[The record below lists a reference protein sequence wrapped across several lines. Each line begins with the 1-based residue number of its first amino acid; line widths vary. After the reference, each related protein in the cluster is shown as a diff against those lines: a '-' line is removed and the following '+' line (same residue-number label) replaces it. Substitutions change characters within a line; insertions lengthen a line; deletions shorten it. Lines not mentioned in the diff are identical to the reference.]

1 MSSSSSS
8 SYISPINVSYYYGK
22 ILRTESN
29 KILENH
35 KLKDGSFLLRDQIES
50 CGSYVLSVCYNKQIF
65 NFKINRQEDGTVK
78 INNKDK
84 SFVGPVELINHHKK
98 KRDLKLAKPC
108 DRQKGTQ
115 PVCFVVISDAEFYK
129 LVSDEINEKL
139 NKLKPILTVKD
150 YNQALSEATGQ
161 LRYKYEKK
169 VLQKYHLSQAWYK
182 KDFER
187 QQAEDWLRK
196 SGLIDG
202 KFIVRSVSTNGNE
215 EYKLSMCHND
225 EIKHYEIKRIKN
237 EDDEQNTRYTISGSL
252 YNFESITQLVDYFH
266 RDFFVGLDFALRY
279 YLICDNPDL
288 VSNDQTDLMPI
299 EKILPVKSFGIEKN
313 APRAANVQNF
323 FIDTNKLE
331 ISQTELGKGHFG
343 VVYSAT
349 LTTNDNNQLPV
360 AVKRGKI
367 SINTKEELI
376 KEANIMKSL
385 NNPFIIKFMGVG
397 FDGDD
402 ILLVLERAKMGS
414 LEKYVRNNTDLSV
427 GKLAN
432 ICLQVA
438 KGMEYLHS
446 KQIVHRDLAARN
458 VLLVSQD
465 EAKVSDFGMSRFMND
480 DNYYRLALSG
490 SIDLPY
496 CWAPIDLLTSCE
508 CK

>member
-1 MSSSSSS
+1 MS
-8 SYISPINVSYYYGK
+8 VS
-22 ILRTESN
+22 
-29 KILENH
+29 
-35 KLKDGSFLLRDQIES
+35 
-50 CGSYVLSVCYNKQIF
+50 YNKQIF
-65 NFKINRQEDGTVK
+65 NFKIDRQEDGTVK
-78 INNKDK
+78 INNEGKH
-84 SFVGPVELINHHKK
+84 FAGPVELINYHKK

-139 NKLKPILTVKD
+139 SQLKPILAVKD

-169 VLQKYHLSQAWYK
+169 VLQKYHLSQAWFK

-187 QQAEDWLRK
+187 QQAEDWLRS
-196 SGLIDG
+196 SGLING

-237 EDDEQNTRYTISGSL
+237 EDDEQNARYTISGSL

-266 RDFFVGLDFALRY
+266 RDVFAGLDFALSY
-279 YLICDNPDL
+279 YLICDRPDL
-288 VSNDQTDLMPI
+288 VSNDQTDLMP
-299 EKILPVKSFGIEKN
+299 VKSFGIERN
-313 APRAANVQNF
+313 APRAAANEQNF

-349 LTTNDNNQLPV
+349 LTINDNNQFKELPV

-367 SINTKEELI
+367 GTNNKEELI

-385 NNPFIIKFMGVG
+385 NNPFIVKFMGVG

-414 LEKYVRNNTDLSV
+414 LEKYVRNNPDLSV
-427 GKLAN
+427 RKMAD
-432 ICLQVA
+432 ICIKVA

-458 VLLVSQD
+458 VLMVSQD
-465 EAKVSDFGMSRFMND
+465 KAKVSDFGMSRFMND
-480 DNYYRLALSG
+480 DNYYRLALSS

-496 CWAPIDLLTSCE
+496 CWAPIDLLTDCE